1 MKKFILL
8 LLALALALAVAFAT
22 DSARDKNSADTA
34 QVLAQ
39 S

>member
-8 LLALALALAVAFAT
+8 LLVLALALVVAFAT
-22 DSARDKNSADTA
+22 DASKDKNAGESAK
-34 QVLAQ
+34 VLAQ